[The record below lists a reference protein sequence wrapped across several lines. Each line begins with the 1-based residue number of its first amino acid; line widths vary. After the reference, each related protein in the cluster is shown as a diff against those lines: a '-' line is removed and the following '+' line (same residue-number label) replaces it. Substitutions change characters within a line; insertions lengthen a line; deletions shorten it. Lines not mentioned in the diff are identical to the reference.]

1 MWLMKYL
8 CETNFDKFVRFNNCT
23 AINKIHSSLLRMG
36 ILYSS
41 STKWI
46 MYKMKTTLF
55 LLLAVLVLVLP
66 ALTVVMPRAY
76 ATGPYDGG
84 YNTAKFDFLH
94 HKSYNDSCHTDCT
107 LYKLGYS
114 EGWNTVNGW
123 LGNR

>member
-1 MWLMKYL
+1 MKYL

-23 AINKIHSSLLRMG
+23 AINKIHGSLVRTG

-55 LLLAVLVLVLP
+55 LLLAVLVLVLA

-94 HKSYNDSCHTDCT
+94 HKSYNDSCHKDCT